1 MSVIRRRISGSI
13 PAITF
18 AALLFVACAS
28 SSGPGGGS
36 GGGSGGGL
44 VGPSLGSAQTYG
56 LLAGTAVSC
65 VGPVGTISAS
75 VGVSP
80 GSAITGFPTCTISGT
95 QNIADATAATA
106 QGDLTTAYNALAG
119 KACGT
124 TIIADLGGTTLAP
137 GVYCSASSVG
147 LTGTVTLDG
156 QGKSNATFVIQ
167 AGSALTVTGSVT
179 LIGGAQAKNVYWQ
192 VGSSATF
199 ATGSAMKGNI
209 LALTSVTLN
218 DNATLVGRAL
228 ARNGAVTLGSNN
240 TISLP

>member
-1 MSVIRRRISGSI
+1 MFSFRRETSRLVL
-13 PAITF
+13 
-18 AALLFVACAS
+18 ALPFGVLLVVACAS
-28 SSGPGGGS
+28 STGPGA
-36 GGGSGGGL
+36 GL
-44 VGPSLGSAQTYG
+44 AGPSLGSAQTYG

-75 VGVSP
+75 VGISP

-95 QNIADATAATA
+95 QHLADPTAATA
-106 QGDLTTAYNALAG
+106 QGDLTAAYNALAG

-124 TIIADLGGTTLAP
+124 IISADLGGTTLAP

-156 QGKSNATFVIQ
+156 QGKSNATFIIQ
-167 AGSALTVTGSVT
+167 AGSTLTVAGSVT
-179 LIGGAQAKNVYWQ
+179 LIGGALAKNVYWQ
-192 VGSSATF
+192 VGSSASF
-199 ATGSAMKGNI
+199 ATGSAMKGNV

-218 DNATLVGRAL
+218 DNATLQGRAL

-240 TISLP
+240 TITLP

>member
-1 MSVIRRRISGSI
+1 MLAFFRRTTRFVPVLS
-13 PAITF
+13 F
-18 AALLFVACAS
+18 AALLFAACDS
-28 SSGPGGGS
+28 SSSPGPGPGPGA
-36 GGGSGGGL
+36 GPA
-44 VGPSLGSAQTYG
+44 VPSLNSAQSYG

-95 QNIADATAATA
+95 QNIANATAATA
-106 QGDLTTAYNALAG
+106 QGDLTVAYNGLAG
-119 KACGT
+119 LACGA
-124 TIIADLGGTTLAP
+124 IISADLGGTTLAP

-147 LTGTVTLDG
+147 LTGAFTLDG

-167 AGSALTVTGSVT
+167 AGSALTVAGSVN

-192 VGSSATF
+192 VGSSASF

-209 LALTSVTLN
+209 LALTSITLN
-218 DNATLVGRAL
+218 DNATLLGRAL
-228 ARNGAVTLGSNN
+228 ARNGGVTLGSNN

>member
-1 MSVIRRRISGSI
+1 MFGFRRSTSRLILVI
-13 PAITF
+13 PF
-18 AALLFVACAS
+18 AMLLIVACAS
-28 SSGPGGGS
+28 STGPGT
-36 GGGSGGGL
+36 GL
-44 VGPSLGSAQTYG
+44 AGPSLGSAQTYG

-75 VGVSP
+75 VGISP

-95 QNIADATAATA
+95 QHFADPTAAAA

-124 TIIADLGGTTLAP
+124 TISADLGGTTLAP
-137 GVYCSASSVG
+137 GVYCSASTVG

-156 QGKSNATFVIQ
+156 QGNSNATFIIQ
-167 AGSALTVTGSVT
+167 SGSGLTVAGAVT
-179 LIGGAQAKNVYWQ
+179 LIGSAQAKNVWWQ
-192 VGSSATF
+192 VGSSATI
-199 ATGSAMKGNI
+199 ATGSGMKGNI

-218 DNATLVGRAL
+218 DNATLLGRAL